1 MIKLKKLIKES
12 VWDRKFGEPLPTLQD
27 TTRRHKLTE
36 KKELGGAAL
45 ESIRMLTDRN
55 SHTRARA
62 ELARHVGDKRL
73 IQAYE
78 GMMYIENL
86 LKGANE
92 TVEARSKLDK
102 MLFARA
108 AKVFSN
114 FDIIKS
120 VF

>member
-1 MIKLKKLIKES
+1 MIKLK
-12 VWDRKFGEPLPTLQD
+12 TL
-27 TTRRHKLTE
+27 LTE

-62 ELARHVGDKRL
+62 ELARHIGDKRL

-92 TVEARSKLDK
+92 TVKARSKLDK
-102 MLFARA
+102 ILFRA
-108 AKVFSN
+108 ASKKFSN
-114 FDIIKS
+114 MDVINS

>member
-1 MIKLKKLIKES
+1 MIKLK
-12 VWDRKFGEPLPTLQD
+12 TL
-27 TTRRHKLTE
+27 LTE

-62 ELARHVGDKRL
+62 ELARHIGDKRL

-92 TVEARSKLDK
+92 TIKARSKLDK
-102 MLFARA
+102 ILFRA
-108 AKVFSN
+108 ASKKFSN
-114 FDIIKS
+114 MDVINS